1 MQNQPGTTAFP
12 DRLTYCPITFQPMSA
27 ENTEIQHF
35 HCKCGEV
42 LGQFGCK
49 SPTKYT
55 LLRAGEVAQPVL
67 DSKCKGLTWS
77 PTARLKGWALS
88 NGPVSSGAEQRQED
102 LRRC

>member
-1 MQNQPGTTAFP
+1 MQNQPGTTAFL
-12 DRLTYCPITFQPMSA
+12 DRLTYYPTTFQPMSA
-27 ENTEIQHF
+27 ENTAF

-49 SPTKYT
+49 APTKYT
-55 LLRAGEVAQPVL
+55 LLGAGEKAQSVS